1 MAIRI
6 DAAVRFTTARI
17 MSYGADER
25 SSAGSGSNLRSMAFC
40 MRTGISPVHI
50 VLSTSVARTRLREMN
65 VEPKRSS
72 PSCCEASDSSVS
84 VTCCD
89 FFEKNSVST
98 ITSPDAS
105 SSRKLA
111 RAGSA
116 SSLIMIDSLPA
127 SRAIC
132 HAS

>member
-1 MAIRI
+1 MFI
-6 DAAVRFTTARI
+6 
-17 MSYGADER
+17 
-25 SSAGSGSNLRSMAFC
+25 
-40 MRTGISPVHI
+40 
-50 VLSTSVARTRLREMN
+50 TSVARTRLREMR

-98 ITSPDAS
+98 MISPETP

-111 RAGSA
+111 RAGA
-116 SSLIMIDSLPA
+116 SSAPIIIVSLPVSPAMRQA
-127 SRAIC
+127 S
-132 HAS
+132 

>member
-1 MAIRI
+1 
-6 DAAVRFTTARI
+6 
-17 MSYGADER
+17 
-25 SSAGSGSNLRSMAFC
+25 MAFC

-116 SSLIMIDSLPA
+116 SSPIMIDSLPA